1 MADHRMSAGAA
12 PQSRIFDTPEQLA
25 RQVADWIVERAREA
39 PTLTLPRKRGRENQ
53 RTLPRRRGRVGREIF
68 AVCLS
73 GGSTPKRLYE
83 LLASPARRVRFPWDR
98 THWFWGDERVV
109 PHDDPRSNFHMA
121 WEALLRHAPVPAG
134 NIHAIPTERASA
146 EAGAAAYETALK
158 RFYGADVLDAHR
170 PLFDLTLL
178 GLGEDGHIASLFP
191 GSPSL
196 AEMKRWVV
204 PVVGESPVD
213 RITLTYPALA
223 SSGVTAVLVVG
234 ERKRKVLARVR
245 AGDPALP
252 AARLQPVG
260 AVYWFADRAAAATP
274 AFTGR

>member
-1 MADHRMSAGAA
+1 MADDRMSAGAA
-12 PQSRIFDTPEQLA
+12 PQSRIFDTPEELA
-25 RQVADWIVERAREA
+25 RQVADWIVERARSLEG
-39 PTLTLPRKRGRENQ
+39 RG
-53 RTLPRRRGRVGREIF
+53 IF

-83 LLASPARRVRFPWDR
+83 LLAQAPRRASFPWDR

-121 WEALLRHAPVPAG
+121 WEALLRHAPVPAD
-134 NIHAIPTERASA
+134 NIHAISTERVSPA
-146 EAGAAAYETALK
+146 AGAADYEAALK
-158 RFYGADVLDAHR
+158 RFYGADMLDAQR

-196 AEMKRWVV
+196 AEMNRWVV

-213 RITLTYPALA
+213 RITLTYPPLA
-223 SSGVTAVLVVG
+223 SSSVTAFVVVG

-245 AGDPALP
+245 AGDPASP

-260 AVYWFADRAAAATP
+260 AVYCFADRAAVATP